1 MLSVILLLALGQC
14 AATVERFKEKGI
26 QYEEF
31 GRARLLL
38 ERGRC
43 KLRRFAMST
52 YINSVAENEDS
63 DVDGL
68 ILKTAMRTTFV
79 NVCRSHNISTGVPA
93 ATDEVIAAEKLRPLQ
108 KWVEEDTEVA
118 EFAAAA
124 AAFPRQCNV
133 AEMTIDMLM
142 CENFDEAT
150 AQGTLYAVAH
160 AGQFM
165 RENDAF
171 VFYDVPEYVVAI
183 DDQDEI
189 VPVEFLSCYVV
200 VRNGS
205 SFVCMERTRSECDI
219 TTMESC
225 DIFAISTAND
235 FQFIRH
241 YGTGVIVATNKHEVN
256 ITGTMMEAPTPIFT
270 LHTTFEIE
278 NDGDEQSLVTYA
290 KKSPV
295 ENEVSFPGMSA
306 AARDAVQTSKEAIR
320 MYRITRKGI
329 PILSV
334 QPGKASVW
342 DDFMGFFLHLV

>member
-1 MLSVILLLALGQC
+1 MAKYRHDL
-14 AATVERFKEKGI
+14 
-26 QYEEF
+26 EELF
-31 GRARLLL
+31 LFSRISPS
-38 ERGRC
+38 
-43 KLRRFAMST
+43 F
-52 YINSVAENEDS
+52 YQ
-63 DVDGL
+63 L
-68 ILKTAMRTTFV
+68 I
-79 NVCRSHNISTGVPA
+79 
-93 ATDEVIAAEKLRPLQ
+93 DQ

-118 EFAAAA
+118 EFAASA
-124 AAFPRQCNV
+124 AAFPKKCNV
-133 AEMTIDMLM
+133 AEFTIDMLM